1 MTTIAVTGA
10 AGAVGSRT
18 IRRLLVDP
26 SVARVVALDQAPQPE
41 IVEGDRA
48 TVTRM
53 DVLSGDLTAA
63 FSGAD
68 TVVHL
73 AEDSSRRGDAA
84 AALRL
89 LNAVLAAVDRSE
101 VAHLVV
107 LSSATVYGAHADN
120 PIPLTES
127 EPLRPNVELEFAV
140 TKQLIEARSVEWA
153 ERQGRDVAILRPTTT
168 VSETGV
174 SWVAAAIRA
183 AASVRPDQADPP
195 VQFLHHEDLAA
206 ALAMVAGRRLS
217 GAFNVAPDGW
227 IGPEAFRELIG
238 GVQVRV
244 PVQLNDR
251 LLAAGR
257 RFGIRPTPEG
267 IEPYVRYPW
276 VVANDRLRSAGWAPS
291 LSNEETYVISTPS
304 PPWAMSAQRR
314 QEVAL
319 GVAGLGLAGAAAIAA
334 AVARKLTKP

>member
-18 IRRLLVDP
+18 IRRLSADLAVT
-26 SVARVVALDQAPQPE
+26 RVIALDQAPQTHPT
-41 IVEGDRA
+41 EGDR
-48 TVTRM
+48 VVVKRM
-53 DVLSGDLTAA
+53 DVLAGDLAGA
-63 FSGAD
+63 FTGVDS
-68 TVVHL
+68 VVHL
-73 AEDSSRRGDAA
+73 AEDGSRRGDAG
-84 AALRL
+84 AALLL
-89 LNAVLAAVDRSE
+89 LNTVLEAVERSE
-101 VAHLVV
+101 VRHLVV
-107 LSSATVYGAHADN
+107 LSSAAVYGAHADN

-127 EPLRPNVELEFAV
+127 EQLRPNIELEFAM
-140 TKQLIEARSVEWA
+140 TKQLIESRSSDWAARHN
-153 ERQGRDVAILRPTTT
+153 RDLAIMRPTTT

-195 VQFLHHEDLAA
+195 VQFLHHEDLSS
-206 ALAMVAGRRLS
+206 ALALVARQRLS

-244 PVQLNDR
+244 PVQVSDR

-276 VVANDRLRSAGWAPS
+276 VVANDRLRGAGWAPS
-291 LSNEETYVISTPS
+291 LSNEETFVISMPS

-319 GVAGLGLAGAAAIAA
+319 GVAGFGVAGAAAMAA
-334 AVARKLTKP
+334 ALARKLSKP